1 MKHQVECQAEYQQSL
16 LIKTLQNITQKK
28 LDPTKTMILNTALS
42 DSWSTQ
48 MENSLQAD
56 LNEIKEL
63 LSEINEPSSYANATK
78 ASGRMY

>member
-48 MENSLQAD
+48 MENNLQAD
-56 LNEIKEL
+56 LKEIRKLLNEINFPEKN
-63 LSEINEPSSYANATK
+63 S
-78 ASGRMY
+78 